1 MPGGGIPQLVYTALQ
16 HFDQEFAVRIAVGTA
31 FCLCYP
37 AGFSQGGGEHA
48 RSRTCLVHAY
58 FGMYIGKAVTVRAFI
73 MPVDC
78 VGFISFH
85 YFLKGVSVPLGN
97 GLVAF
102 HDFRQCLSPDLVR
115 GDAFSL
121 SLIHIWK

>member
-1 MPGGGIPQLVYTALQ
+1 
-16 HFDQEFAVRIAVGTA
+16 
-31 FCLCYP
+31 
-37 AGFSQGGGEHA
+37 
-48 RSRTCLVHAY
+48 
-58 FGMYIGKAVTVRAFI
+58 

-115 GDAFSL
+115 GDAFSYDTGYFIG
-121 SLIHIWK
+121 SLLQFRVKQEGKRV